1 MASTTELLRT
11 EAPRQFKQPSRK
23 GKKAW
28 RKNVDLTDVQ
38 EGLEVVRDEIIK
50 GGVLAEKP
58 SSDLFALDTAGSSV
72 IQKAYNKVHRPLKAD
87 QILAQR
93 SAIPA
98 VDSRKRSSSK
108 VTDGVIEPPSKK
120 RKSGG
125 VSHKEYAR
133 LRELAYGGQAVR
145 KDVVKTDDIP
155 SHDPWEDVESLK
167 PEQRSKFSFLEPPKP
182 IREPKTLKYAP
193 ISLTASGRAVAA
205 VKKPDAGISY
215 NPAFL
220 DWDEL
225 ITKEGLKEVEA
236 ERKRLQAAEDERDK
250 LERAAASAREQ
261 ENEVDSA
268 DESAWEGLESEM
280 EADEWLSRKRP
291 ERKTPAQRNKIK
303 KRKELERKALW
314 DAQMKKRA
322 RQAEEIRNIAKA
334 IEAKERAKMDVI
346 GRSDDSEA
354 GDVNDRELR
363 RRKLGKA
370 LLPEPPLELVLPE
383 ELQDSLRLLKPEG
396 NLLKDRFRSMLIR
409 GKMETRRPITQ
420 PKKARRKYTEKWTY
434 KDFKIKP

>member
-1 MASTTELLRT
+1 MAPTTELLRT

-28 RKNVDLTDVQ
+28 RKNVDLTEVQ

-50 GGVLAEKP
+50 GGVLAERP

-72 IQKAYNKVHRPLKAD
+72 IQKAYNKVHKPLKAD
-87 QILAQR
+87 EILAQR

-98 VDSRKRSSSK
+98 VDTRKRSNSK
-108 VTDGVIEPPSKK
+108 VTDGVIEPSKK

-133 LRELAYGGQAVR
+133 LREFAYGGQAVR
-145 KDVVKTDDIP
+145 KDVVRTDDVP
-155 SHDPWEDVESLK
+155 SHDPWEDVGTLGLG
-167 PEQRSKFSFLEPPKP
+167 QRSKFSFLEPPKP

-236 ERKRLQAAEDERDK
+236 ERKRLQAAEDERHK

-261 ENEVDSA
+261 ENEVDSG
-268 DESAWEGLESEM
+268 DESTWEGLESEM
-280 EADEWLSRKRP
+280 EADESLSRKRP

-303 KRKELERKALW
+303 RRKELERKALW

-346 GRSDDSEA
+346 VRSDDSEA
-354 GDVNDRELR
+354 DDADDRVLR

-370 LLPEPPLELVLPE
+370 LLPEAPLELVLPE

-420 PKKARRKYTEKWTY
+420 PKKARRQYTEKWTY